1 MPSSLSTSTDPTSIP
16 SPSSS
21 SQLVDPSAAA
31 RSKSSHPAD
40 LEMSNSSPA
49 SASPPSI
56 GNSSSTIESA
66 SAAQPSRHRVSRACD
81 ACRKNKVKCPLNQSG
96 SACQNCIKASRP
108 CTFENLGV
116 RREKPPS
123 KHDIQ
128 QLSSRIQTLEKL
140 LTVLA
145 PNLDLKSLPRTPEQA
160 RGIVNQSRIQSSRTA
175 VEQDTTQKASPARN
189 NRPSDLSDPD
199 DVFSAIRL
207 LNELQIGGGAT
218 DEHHGHEHHQQQQTP
233 EPARSSSSSS
243 PPSLSLSPHSLPSSP
258 PSNTNNNNSNNPSA
272 DQQDPKP
279 SYTRAITQMWVE
291 KFVPLHH
298 LPNFPLPPPQLAST
312 LITLFFEKVNPY
324 ENILHR
330 QEFMRLYES
339 TNLIN
344 QDRSFQA
351 LCFSLFAAGSTF
363 SNDPRVM
370 LPNPE
375 DGTPNR
381 QTAGARF
388 LYSSLSLLCPAHL
401 PTCTLY
407 DLQTM
412 AVLCHV
418 TSIICS
424 PLSVWSWL
432 GLNLRRVQNAYAHRN
447 SAPQWKTC
455 AMTDQLRKRAVWYL
469 AVQELAFSLILG
481 RTSCIKSDT
490 IDLDLPLPLTDEAL
504 SRFCSNQPPNKPNKP
519 NQSQETSLQLTSIRS
534 IDRAPI
540 DSPMIFHRKFGVA
553 LQKLFA
559 VRIDPSSRI
568 GQRDKDAILAL
579 AHSIDTCFTET
590 SLHNPWFPTIIDL
603 VDLVSAGKRA
613 CVHLVYKI
621 LLHRLL
627 IFEEPSELQL
637 CFQSSNELI
646 DILDHLRT
654 RGVFEHIASWA
665 PYTTVPATSMQLY
678 IACNACDGISAAD
691 RANAWVG
698 VHRCISVLTSLAPM
712 SSLAGQLQKRLEQVL
727 EACVTNELFPSTEE
741 DQGTHQQSSKN
752 KREAT
757 EVLETFNDDQEDVSG
772 VRGSRKSQGGKRT
785 SIRTSPTRNNTFD
798 YPQGLP
804 PSFPIVNNTNT
815 GFDDSSGSQ
824 ACFRNPW
831 SQFDASLFHHLGK
844 PTSTNAAIPQNLNPV
859 DPNVIP
865 SNWLPPRS
873 SLNPTH
879 NPPPPKF
886 MYQDFDL
893 NHSFID

>member
-21 SQLVDPSAAA
+21 SQLVDSSAAA

-40 LEMSNSSPA
+40 LKCLTLPRLVLARLRLAIAVVRSNLHLQPNRA
-49 SASPPSI
+49 VTELAEPVTHV
-56 GNSSSTIESA
+56 GRTKLNVHST
-66 SAAQPSRHRVSRACD
+66 SRGQHVR
-81 ACRKNKVKCPLNQSG
+81 
-96 SACQNCIKASRP
+96 IASR
-108 CTFENLGV
+108 LLAHV
-116 RREKPPS
+116 PS
-123 KHDIQ
+123 KTWASEGRNHHRSMISNNSAHESDT
-128 QLSSRIQTLEKL
+128 RE
-140 LTVLA
+140 TVDRTR

-160 RGIVNQSRIQSSRTA
+160 RGIVNQSRIQQ
-175 VEQDTTQKASPARN
+175 VEQH
-189 NRPSDLSDPD
+189 DLSDPD

-272 DQQDPKP
+272 DQQDPNLLIP
-279 SYTRAITQMWVE
+279 GQSLRS
-291 KFVPLHH
+291 
-298 LPNFPLPPPQLAST
+298 ST

-678 IACNACDGISAAD
+678 IACNACDGISAAN

>member
-21 SQLVDPSAAA
+21 SQLVDSSAAA
-31 RSKSSHPAD
+31 RS
-40 LEMSNSSPA
+40 SPA
-49 SASPPSI
+49 TLQTWKCLTLPRLVLARLRLAIAVVRSNLHLQPNRAVTELAEPVTHVGRTKCIDNFSPI
-56 GNSSSTIESA
+56 GVSMSELHQGFSPMYLRKPGRQKGETTIEA
-66 SAAQPSRHRVSRACD
+66 
-81 ACRKNKVKCPLNQSG
+81 
-96 SACQNCIKASRP
+96 
-108 CTFENLGV
+108 
-116 RREKPPS
+116 
-123 KHDIQ
+123 
-128 QLSSRIQTLEKL
+128 
-140 LTVLA
+140 
-145 PNLDLKSLPRTPEQA
+145 A

-207 LNELQIGGGAT
+207 LNELQIGGEQPMSIMVMNT
-218 DEHHGHEHHQQQQTP
+218 I
-233 EPARSSSSSS
+233 SSSKPRTSSFFIILITTLTLTLS
-243 PPSLSLSPHSLPSSP
+243 SLFTIIP
-258 PSNTNNNNSNNPSA
+258 PSNTNNNPTA